1 MQRFSI
7 LRLHFLF
14 FVSSIIIVTGGLF
27 DSLLNLAVS
36 AGTRSR
42 SSGPAVEFDEF
53 GGLPQLE
60 NTYKAIAKASTVV
73 AIRTVNAT
81 LLSFTVKNSS
91 ALQVPIGVQSLNSLT
106 NSGHYLLITG
116 LAGDAR
122 SVVRHAKQV
131 VLNHTVA
138 FDTVPTGYFIAHE
151 VGKYLQEFTVN
162 GRTRPLACHVFIADG
177 YNEKSLYEIDA
188 AGNVAQIWAGV
199 GGKYMESGRDIL
211 ENRLNGAAVSSID
224 EAKIIAESILQGNGF
239 KKKVLFLD
247 GEITEDGEDVVDGNY
262 NTVHFPLY
270 DR

>member
-1 MQRFSI
+1 
-7 LRLHFLF
+7 
-14 FVSSIIIVTGGLF
+14 
-27 DSLLNLAVS
+27 
-36 AGTRSR
+36 
-42 SSGPAVEFDEF
+42 
-53 GGLPQLE
+53 
-60 NTYKAIAKASTVV
+60 
-73 AIRTVNAT
+73 
-81 LLSFTVKNSS
+81 
-91 ALQVPIGVQSLNSLT
+91 
-106 NSGHYLLITG
+106 LLITG

-177 YNEKSLYEIDA
+177 FNEKSLYEIDA

-211 ENRLNGAAVSSID
+211 EDCLNGAAVFSVE
-224 EAKIIAESILQGNGF
+224 EARTIAESILQGNGS
-239 KKKVLFLD
+239 KKKMLFLD
-247 GEITEDGEDVVDGNY
+247 GEVTEDSENIVVDGTY
-262 NTVHFPLY
+262 NTVHFALY